1 MLITHDRSLSLI
13 QESIRTLW
21 KAGLLEHDLVANE
34 ETVLLGI
41 GSELDSVAFVT
52 LVSDLED
59 RLSRETGQEVFL
71 VLDELHEFNG
81 EDPSLT
87 VRTLAPY
94 LVELAGRS

>member
-1 MLITHDRSLSLI
+1 LITQDRSLELI
-13 QESIRTLW
+13 QESVRGLRR
-21 KAGLLEHDLVANE
+21 AGLLDRDFVVDER
-34 ETVLLGI
+34 TVLLGM

-52 LVSDLED
+52 LISDLED
-59 RLSRETGQEVFL
+59 RLSRETGKDMFL

-81 EDPSLT
+81 DAPSLT

>member
-1 MLITHDRSLSLI
+1 LITHDRSVELI
-13 QESIRTLW
+13 QESIRALRR
-21 KAGLLEHDLVANE
+21 AGLLEHDLVIDDS
-34 ETVLLGI
+34 TVLLGM

-52 LVSDLED
+52 LISDLED
-59 RLSRETGQEVFL
+59 RLARETGKDLFL
-71 VLDELHEFNG
+71 VLDDLHDFNG